1 MDKLPKCVSFDKERV
16 VNNERKIRVLVAKP
30 GLDGHDKGAKIVAR
44 ALRNAGMEV
53 LYSGIR
59 QPVEAIV
66 NTAIQ
71 EDVDVIGLSILSGS
85 HMPICQDLLEQLHCK
100 AAGEKII
107 IIGGI
112 IPKGDVSKLKEIGV
126 AEVFRPSSS
135 TQNIV
140 AFIEEKVG
148 KQRETDV
155 AIK

>member
-1 MDKLPKCVSFDKERV
+1 VSSNKERAMKY
-16 VNNERKIRVLVAKP
+16 ERKIRVLVAKP

-44 ALRNAGMEV
+44 ALQNSGMEV

-85 HMPICQDLLEQLHCK
+85 HLPICRELLDGLK
-100 AAGEKII
+100 RNASDEKIVI
-107 IIGGI
+107 VGGI
-112 IPKGDVSKLKEIGV
+112 IPKGDVSKLKKLGV

-135 TQNIV
+135 TERIV
-140 AFIEEKVG
+140 TFIEEKIG
-148 KQRETDV
+148 KQRQRS
-155 AIK
+155 AS